1 VAVLAGLAVADPPEL
16 WSALG
21 FSVTAGSC
29 RVGTVDI
36 TLGAP
41 GSGVVSWALAA
52 VDPVDGGGGWGGG
65 ALDGLPTTYVGG
77 APGCPPGRHDNAVTG
92 IDHVVVA
99 TPDLERTVGGL
110 GRLGVTERRRRDA
123 GRPGGR
129 AMTQVFFRLGE
140 VILELVGP
148 PEPAGDG
155 PARFYGLAFRVSDL
169 EGTAAVLGP
178 RLRPV
183 KPAVQPG
190 RFITTLDRAAGSTV
204 DMAFMS

>member
-1 VAVLAGLAVADPPEL
+1 MAILAGLAVADPPEL
-16 WSALG
+16 WSELG

-36 TLGAP
+36 AFGAP

-52 VDPVDGGGGWGGG
+52 AEPVAGG
-65 ALDGLPTTYVGG
+65 ALDGLVTTCGGG
-77 APGCPPGRHDNAVTG
+77 ASPGCPPGRHDNAVTS

-99 TPDLERTVGGL
+99 TPDLERTVGAL
-110 GRLGVTERRRRDA
+110 ARLGLTERRRRDA

-129 AMTQVFFRLGE
+129 SMTQVFFRLGE

-155 PARFYGLAFRVSDL
+155 PARFYGLAFQVSDL
-169 EGTAAVLGP
+169 ESTAAVLGP

-190 RFITTLDRAAGSTV
+190 RFIATLDRAAGSTV